1 MRLHKAY
8 GDIVRVG
15 PSELSINDPTLFH
28 SIHSNSS
35 TFTKGPWY
43 NLMHPVV
50 SLHMIRDHEE
60 HTLREYEPR
69 VALYTEQLLK
79 RIVCNGN
86 QTVNVTALFNY
97 YSFDVMGD
105 LAFGRSFNM
114 LRDGAAHKYMKSS
127 HDNMLT
133 ATAFSHL
140 VWTFPIVK
148 KIPGLNYGHIQLQK
162 WLTEQN
168 LDHPTPQ
175 DEVNL
180 VWDAHLVV
188 VAGSDLTAAS
198 ITCLFYQLALH
209 PRIMADLQIEIDR
222 FYTEY
227 EQPNHHGLSKLEY
240 LNACIDESL
249 RLYPPVPSGLQRI
262 GSPQGCHIGDLFI
275 PGNTVVQIPA
285 YTMYRDA
292 KNVTLPDDFIPE
304 RWTTRP
310 ELTRDSSIYAPFS
323 IGSYS
328 CAGKQLGLME
338 LRFVTSQILG
348 HFNVS
353 LPNDFDPKQF
363 SDGVKDGLTI
373 VTTDLNLVFTRR
385 DC

>member
-1 MRLHKAY
+1 
-8 GDIVRVG
+8 
-15 PSELSINDPTLFH
+15 
-28 SIHSNSS
+28 
-35 TFTKGPWY
+35 
-43 NLMHPVV
+43 MHPVV

-60 HTLREYEPR
+60 HSRRRKIWDEVFSPKALREYEPR

-114 LRDGAAHKYMKSS
+114 LRYGAAHKYMKSS

-133 ATAFSHL
+133 ATAFTAEVAYRTGEAKTGEPPTTPDIFSWL
-140 VWTFPIVK
+140 
-148 KIPGLNYGHIQLQK
+148 LNGF
-162 WLTEQN
+162 EN

-180 VWDAHLVV
+180 VGDEHLVV
-188 VAGSDLTAAS
+188 VAGSDLRAAS

-209 PRIMADLQIEIDR
+209 PRIMADLQTEIDR

-227 EQPNHHGLSKLEY
+227 EHPSHHGLSKLEY

-249 RLYPPVPSGLQRI
+249 RLYPPVPSGLLRI
-262 GSPQGCHIGDLFI
+262 SSPQGCHIGDLFI
-275 PGNTVVQIPA
+275 PGNTVVQIPS

-292 KNVTLPDDFIPE
+292 KNFTLPDDFIPE

-310 ELTRDSSIYAPFS
+310 ELTRDSSIYAP
-323 IGSYS
+323 
-328 CAGKQLGLME
+328 
-338 LRFVTSQILG
+338 SQSARTR
-348 HFNVS
+348 VR
-353 LPNDFDPKQF
+353 D
-363 SDGVKDGLTI
+363 VLTI
-373 VTTDLNLVFTRR
+373 VKTDLNLVFTRR

>member
-1 MRLHKAY
+1 MRLHKTY

-28 SIHSNSS
+28 SIHSKSS

-43 NLMHPVV
+43 NLMHPIV

-60 HTLREYEPR
+60 HSRRRKIWDKGFSSKALREYEPR
-69 VALYTEQLLK
+69 VAFYTEQLLK

-140 VWTFPIVK
+140 VWIFPIVK
-148 KIPGLNYGHIQLQK
+148 KIPVLNYGHVQLQK
-162 WLTEQN
+162 WLTEQVKQRRESPPTTPDIFSWLLN
-168 LDHPTPQ
+168 GFESLDHPTSQ
-175 DEVNL
+175 DEINL
-180 VWDAHLVV
+180 VGDAHLVV

-209 PRIMADLQIEIDR
+209 PLIMADLQTEIDQ
-222 FYTEY
+222 FYTKY
-227 EQPNHHGLSKLEY
+227 EHPSHHGLSKLEY

-262 GSPQGCHIGDLFI
+262 SSPEGCHIGDLFI
-275 PGNTVVQIPA
+275 PGNTVVQIPS

-292 KNVTLPDDFIPE
+292 KNFTLPDDFIPE

-323 IGSYS
+323 IG
-328 CAGKQLGLME
+328 
-338 LRFVTSQILG
+338 RFISSWLALKIL
-348 HFNVS
+348 VS
-353 LPNDFDPKQF
+353 
-363 SDGVKDGLTI
+363 
-373 VTTDLNLVFTRR
+373 
-385 DC
+385 